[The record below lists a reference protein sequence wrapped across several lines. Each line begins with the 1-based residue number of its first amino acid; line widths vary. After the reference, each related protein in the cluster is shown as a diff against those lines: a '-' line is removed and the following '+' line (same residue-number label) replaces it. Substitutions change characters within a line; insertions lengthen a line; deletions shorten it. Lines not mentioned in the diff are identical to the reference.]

1 MIAVN
6 DPATTIL
13 VVSEKGY
20 GKRSDIEDYRVTN
33 RGGKG
38 VKTIQITD
46 KTGDLIGL
54 KDVNETDH
62 LMIINKS
69 GLTIRMA
76 VTDLRVMGRAT
87 QGVRLIKLND
97 DDQIASIAKIE
108 DVKEDELA
116 VELDENG
123 NPIIVETDIET
134 TSSDES
140 EDVDNKDDNTTN
152 IEE

>member
-1 MIAVN
+1 
-6 DPATTIL
+6 
-13 VVSEKGY
+13 
-20 GKRSDIEDYRVTN
+20 
-33 RGGKG
+33 
-38 VKTIQITD
+38 
-46 KTGDLIGL
+46 
-54 KDVNETDH
+54 
-62 LMIINKS
+62 
-69 GLTIRMA
+69 MA

-116 VELDENG
+116 IELDENG
-123 NPIIVETDIET
+123 NPIIAETDIES
-134 TSSDES
+134 TSTDDS

>member
-1 MIAVN
+1 
-6 DPATTIL
+6 
-13 VVSEKGY
+13 
-20 GKRSDIEDYRVTN
+20 
-33 RGGKG
+33 
-38 VKTIQITD
+38 
-46 KTGDLIGL
+46 
-54 KDVNETDH
+54 
-62 LMIINKS
+62 
-69 GLTIRMA
+69 MA

-116 VELDENG
+116 IELDENG
-123 NPIIVETDIET
+123 NPIITETDIET

>member
-1 MIAVN
+1 
-6 DPATTIL
+6 
-13 VVSEKGY
+13 
-20 GKRSDIEDYRVTN
+20 
-33 RGGKG
+33 
-38 VKTIQITD
+38 
-46 KTGDLIGL
+46 
-54 KDVNETDH
+54 
-62 LMIINKS
+62 
-69 GLTIRMA
+69 MA

-116 VELDENG
+116 IELDENG
-123 NPIIVETDIET
+123 NPIITETDIET

-140 EDVDNKDDNTTN
+140 EDADNKDDNTTN